1 MDFSPL
7 LETILPTSGALLLIR
22 AVVAGLLVFFLPGF
36 AWTLV
41 FFRNITVLERIA
53 VSIGLSIALVAL
65 CILVLN
71 MLLGM
76 PITGMTG
83 LVVIIVITIIPAG
96 IYLFRRFLASPPEAA
111 DGD

>member
-7 LETILPTSGALLLIR
+7 LDAFLPTSGGLFVIR
-22 AVVAGLLVFFLPGF
+22 VILAAILVFFLPGF

-41 FFRNITVLERIA
+41 LFRKVNAIERTAI
-53 VSIGLSIALVAL
+53 SIGLSIAVVTL

-71 MLLGM
+71 VLFNVK
-76 PITGMTG
+76 ITG
-83 LVVIIVITIIPAG
+83 LNALIVIIVITIIPAA
-96 IYLFRRFLASPPEAA
+96 IYFIRRFTARNSEVS

>member
-7 LETILPTSGALLLIR
+7 LETILPTSGVLLVIR

-83 LVVIIVITIIPAG
+83 LVVIIVITVIPAG
-96 IYLFRRFLASPPEAA
+96 IYLFRRFLARPPEAT